1 MCAYHVLKDDGLW
14 LPKWKFLAHFFLQS
28 AIWQIGISVKPL
40 RNVSRNIRV
49 DEAFLV
55 SILQTR
61 YESGLSTERGVSFA
75 KERLQWTATPNLQV
89 LRFSVGGFLWPSWC
103 SKNYASASKLHLGIQ
118 IGSSVVVSLQSF
130 LLPLVHKLQ
139 TLAIYMYFVI
149 YIHFA

>member
-1 MCAYHVLKDDGLW
+1 MIAKM
-14 LPKWKFLAHFFLQS
+14 KIFSTFFLQS

-40 RNVSRNIRV
+40 RNVSRNVRV

-55 SILQTR
+55 SKLQTR

-103 SKNYASASKLHLGIQ
+103 SKNYASASKLHWEYKLD
-118 IGSSVVVSLQSF
+118 LQ
-130 LLPLVHKLQ
+130 
-139 TLAIYMYFVI
+139 
-149 YIHFA
+149 